1 MPKIPTIKEIY
12 SSLSNDLRNRL
23 NISDNDLKTVLD
35 AVASTLAAQFKL
47 TYLYLDDIQNN
58 VFVDTADSF
67 EDGGT
72 LDRLGA
78 IYLNRQRRPALG
90 GSYQLRVEGVTGTL
104 IRAGL
109 TFQSNTDASNPSKF
123 FILDSEYEILNTPGF
138 NDYIQVRSLEAGTGS
153 LLIINDELTATE
165 PVIGLT
171 DGTFVHS
178 IVIQPLSAETVDDYR
193 SSILNSIQ
201 LEPQGGSKTDYRLWS
216 SDAQSV
222 RLVYPYVKE
231 GEPGVVQ
238 IYVEAIAPDSLAGN
252 GVPTQL
258 ILDSVAE
265 VIDFDPDQ
273 TLPINDRG
281 RRPIQAEIEVLP
293 ILLNEVDVNVI
304 GLNINTAEVRA
315 NIHANVSKYL
325 EDIRPFVD
333 GADLVINKN
342 DIAYSARIQAIVT
355 DSISSSNF
363 FTDFFI
369 SINGNQQN
377 SYIFERGNIP
387 YLSNLIVN

>member
-1 MPKIPTIKEIY
+1 MPRIPTIKEIY

-72 LDRLGA
+72 LDRIGA

-90 GSYQLRVEGVTGTL
+90 GTYQLQVTGITGTIL
-104 IRAGL
+104 RPGL
-109 TFQSNTDASNPSKF
+109 TFQSNTDASNPGKF
-123 FILDSEYEILNTPGF
+123 FILDAEYEILNTPGI
-138 NDYIQVRSLEAGTGS
+138 NDYIQVRSLEAGTSS
-153 LLIINDELTATE
+153 LLIISDELTATE
-165 PVIGLT
+165 PVIGLD
-171 DGTFVHS
+171 DGTIVYS
-178 IVIQPLSAETVDDYR
+178 ITIQPLSAETVNDYR
-193 SSILNSIQ
+193 SAILNSIQ

-216 SDAQSV
+216 SDAQGV
-222 RLVYPYVKE
+222 RLVYPYVKL

-238 IYVEAIAPDSLAGN
+238 VYVEAVAADSLAGN

-258 ILDSVAE
+258 ILDTVAD

-281 RRPIQAEIEVLP
+281 RRPIQADIEVLP
-293 ILLNEVDVNVI
+293 IILNQVDVTII
-304 GLNINTAEVRA
+304 GLNIDTAAIRTNIEV
-315 NIHANVSKYL
+315 NISKYL

-333 GADLVINKN
+333 GADLIINKN
-342 DIAYSARIQAIVT
+342 DIAYSARVQAIVT
-355 DSISSSNF
+355 DSISSSNY

-369 SINGNQQN
+369 SINGSQQN

-387 YLSNLIVN
+387 YLANLIIN

>member
-47 TYLYLDDIQNN
+47 TYLYLNDIQNN

-78 IYLNRQRRPALG
+78 IYLNRRRRPALG
-90 GSYQLRVEGVTGTL
+90 GTYQLQVEGVTGTI

-109 TFQSNTDASNPSKF
+109 TFQSNTDASNPGKF
-123 FILDSEYEILNTPGF
+123 FILDSEYEILNTAGF
-138 NDYIQVRSLEAGTGS
+138 NNYIEVRSLEAGINS
-153 LLIINDELTATE
+153 LLIINNELTATE
-165 PVIGLT
+165 PVIGLD
-171 DGTFVHS
+171 DGTFVQS
-178 IVIQPLSAETVDDYR
+178 IVIQPLSAETVNDYR
-193 SSILNSIQ
+193 TSILNSIQ

-222 RLVYPYVKE
+222 RLVYPYVKA

-238 IYVEAIAPDSLAGN
+238 IYVEAVAADSLDGY
-252 GVPTQL
+252 GTPTQL
-258 ILDSVAE
+258 ILDSVAN

-281 RRPIQAEIEVLP
+281 RRPIQAQIEVLP
-293 ILLNEVDVNVI
+293 ILLNEVDVTII
-304 GLNINTAEVRA
+304 GLNIDTAAVRT
-315 NIHANVSKYL
+315 NIATNVSKYFD
-325 EDIRPFVD
+325 DIRPFVD
-333 GADLVINKN
+333 GADLIINKN
-342 DIAYSARIQAIVT
+342 DIAYSARVQAVIT

-387 YLSNLIVN
+387 YLANLIIN